1 MFKSCSVYF
10 PSLSIVLQLPLF
22 PLLIFEC
29 SLYSHYSGRSFLTR
43 SNRLQPMSH
52 TWSALET
59 MSGTSPAQSRPYTLP
74 ASNLCLISVV
84 KSHKVTAVYV
94 QMLLSF
100 LKNSSNGLSHTTA
113 RAFFSENFETHGFA
127 GFKTKTLTSV
137 PDWCVLLTI
146 CDPYIV
152 LSFVG
157 SGFITLI
164 FVQTFTISP
173 FVFSVGCLM
182 GLILV
187 ASVVCLTS
195 GGSLCQDLHWIR
207 PGGYCC
213 LVCNDVYSHYHGI
226 SGTI

>member
-43 SNRLQPMSH
+43 SSQLQPMSH

-94 QMLLSF
+94 QMLSSF
-100 LKNSSNGLSHTTA
+100 LKILQMALVIRLPGHFFPKFLRLMVLQGLKL
-113 RAFFSENFETHGFA
+113 R
-127 GFKTKTLTSV
+127 
-137 PDWCVLLTI
+137 LLHRCPTGV
-146 CDPYIV
+146 YYWQ
-152 LSFVG
+152 FV
-157 SGFITLI
+157 ILI
-164 FVQTFTISP
+164 
-173 FVFSVGCLM
+173 
-182 GLILV
+182 
-187 ASVVCLTS
+187 
-195 GGSLCQDLHWIR
+195 
-207 PGGYCC
+207 
-213 LVCNDVYSHYHGI
+213 
-226 SGTI
+226 